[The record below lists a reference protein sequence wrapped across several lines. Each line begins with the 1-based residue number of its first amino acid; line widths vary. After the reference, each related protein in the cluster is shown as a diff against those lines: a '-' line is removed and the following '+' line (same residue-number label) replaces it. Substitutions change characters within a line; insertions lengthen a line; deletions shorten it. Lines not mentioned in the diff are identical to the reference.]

1 MAGLFY
7 DYDTDDTVSM
17 NSLDSDSSGE
27 CLFNHRAALAE
38 QEDDE
43 SEFGP
48 DRALPIFQHYEERL
62 QKLEST
68 LAELAFNPDRDWAEG
83 YIIHLETNDR
93 PTILRA
99 AAHFKAR
106 YERFLNQYPEMC
118 HGIDTNA
125 ANEPFGDHGDDDTD
139 EDQQPALNQSPPD
152 APIVG
157 SPVVIES
164 VSELVL
170 GLGSVS
176 ISPSGLAP
184 SYAPIAGSAVVQ
196 EPEGDA
202 DVAEPPARRR
212 RVLPETFFGF
222 QVFFKPWFGN
232 DIVVWTLPSDTVAVL
247 KGKVTARI
255 GVPEDY
261 FEFVYQGT
269 QLEDAFTLPHY
280 NIGRDCTVHLTHRLR
295 GGGKRSYAEM
305 EEDDPFPA
313 VGEAFSVDDE
323 LAAIFGDIGDT
334 GARGS
339 DDPVPAGGPLA
350 ELEPPDSILSI
361 RGIGWTALSGPG
373 RAENYPFLLK

>member
-7 DYDTDDTVSM
+7 DYDTDDTASM
-17 NSLDSDSSGE
+17 NSLDSDSSGD

-38 QEDDE
+38 QGEQESVVGDDE

-68 LAELAFNPDRDWAEG
+68 LSDLAFHPDRDWAEG
-83 YIIHLETNDR
+83 YALHLETNDR
-93 PTILRA
+93 PTILA
-99 AAHFKAR
+99 GAAHFKAR
-106 YERFLNQYPEMC
+106 YERFLNQYPEMR

-125 ANEPFGDHGDDDTD
+125 ANEPFDDHGDDDTD

-152 APIVG
+152 APVVG

-196 EPEGDA
+196 EPEGEA

-222 QVFFKPWFGN
+222 PTRPHLKDRECLVCLVRPPISADSMIAACLGQ
-232 DIVVWTLPSDTVAVL
+232 PSISICPTFRRP
-247 KGKVTARI
+247 T
-255 GVPEDY
+255 
-261 FEFVYQGT
+261 QG
-269 QLEDAFTLPHY
+269 
-280 NIGRDCTVHLTHRLR
+280 HLTITMRSIACLRCGFSFLRTTIRNRLC
-295 GGGKRSYAEM
+295 
-305 EEDDPFPA
+305 
-313 VGEAFSVDDE
+313 
-323 LAAIFGDIGDT
+323 
-334 GARGS
+334 
-339 DDPVPAGGPLA
+339 AGGEHSA
-350 ELEPPDSILSI
+350 DI
-361 RGIGWTALSGPG
+361 
-373 RAENYPFLLK
+373 YH